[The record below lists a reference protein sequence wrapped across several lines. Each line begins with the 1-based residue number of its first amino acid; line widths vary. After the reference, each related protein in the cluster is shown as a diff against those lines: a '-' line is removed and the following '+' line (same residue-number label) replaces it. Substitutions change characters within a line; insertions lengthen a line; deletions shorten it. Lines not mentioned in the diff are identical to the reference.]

1 MTQVGSVE
9 APRGGAA
16 GEPAPHAP
24 EAVAKPPPFPEQE
37 WRGFR
42 AEDARAGGMMVTILM
57 IVTILPGIFSIGLL
71 LYLWS
76 LLVALS

>member
-9 APRGGAA
+9 ALRGGAA
-16 GEPAPHAP
+16 GEPATHAP
-24 EAVAKPPPFPEQE
+24 VAVAKKPPFPEQE

-42 AEDARAGGMMVTILM
+42 ADGARAGGM
-57 IVTILPGIFSIGLL
+57 IVTILLGIFGIGLL
-71 LYLWS
+71 IYLWI